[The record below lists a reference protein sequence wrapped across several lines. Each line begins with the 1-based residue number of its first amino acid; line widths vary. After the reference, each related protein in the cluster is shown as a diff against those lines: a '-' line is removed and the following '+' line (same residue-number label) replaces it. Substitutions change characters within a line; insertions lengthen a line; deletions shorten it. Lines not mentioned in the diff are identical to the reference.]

1 MVIHEETLRQLAAFS
16 GHAHPVMSLYLN
28 VTPPRPFASELNAAI
43 HATKQRLKES
53 DMLTKDQLR
62 ALEEM
67 FAQLQTNVQGLGGA
81 PERTRL
87 LVIFASPEG
96 LWQEFRL
103 PVALPTR
110 LVVERD
116 PYIRPL
122 TTLLEEF
129 RRYCVLLADARKA
142 RLFSLHLG
150 DIEEQLGLFTDDVPG
165 KVKSGGWAALQ
176 QKRIQRHIEDHIH
189 SHLRRVAERTFQFF
203 KEKRFDFLI
212 LGGPQDKTLPA
223 LSDHLHSYL
232 QARIIGKFHAEP
244 DSDLL
249 LLKDKALAV
258 AQRWEREEEARL
270 IDRLLDASGTARKG
284 VLGLEPALEALML
297 GQVHTLVVR
306 HDFQA
311 QGLLCPDDHSLST
324 YARHCPVCGRVME
337 PVADLVE
344 EMVEEATMQGAE
356 IEHVFTHHPEFAPH
370 GIGALLRFAI

>member
-1 MVIHEETLRQLAAFS
+1 
-16 GHAHPVMSLYLN
+16 MSLYLN

-43 HATKQRLKES
+43 HVTKQRLKEN
-53 DMLTKDQLR
+53 DLLTKDQLR

-67 FAQLQTNVQGLGGA
+67 FAQVQHRVEGGVGA
-81 PERTRL
+81 LERTRL
-87 LVIFASPEG
+87 LVIFASPER

-103 PVALPTR
+103 PVALPTK

-116 PYIRPL
+116 PYLRPL
-122 TTLLEEF
+122 TALLEEF

-150 DIEEQLGLFTDDVPG
+150 DIEEHLGLFTDDVPS

-176 QKRIQRHIEDHIH
+176 QKRIQRHIQDHVH
-189 SHLRRVAERTFQFF
+189 RHLKQVAERTFQFF

-212 LGGPQDKTLPA
+212 LGGPQDKTLPQ
-223 LSDHLHSYL
+223 LYGHLHSYL
-232 QARIIGKFHAEP
+232 QARIIGEFHAEP
-244 DSDLL
+244 ESDLP
-249 LLKDKALAV
+249 LLKEKALAV
-258 AQRWEREEEARL
+258 AQRWEREEETRL

-284 VLGLEPALEALML
+284 VLGLEPTLEALLL

-324 YARHCPVCGRVME
+324 YARHCPVCGRAME
-337 PVADLVE
+337 PVADLVD
-344 EMVEEATMQGAE
+344 EMVEEATAQGAE
-356 IEHVFTHHPEFAPH
+356 IEHVFAHHPEFSSH